1 LLCRHQQGM
10 LIRGQLA
17 SVSNLVF
24 IHDLV
29 ALTNKQVAFS
39 NVLRAPNR
47 SSSLPPQGDLTLMQQ
62 KVL

>member
-1 LLCRHQQGM
+1 M
-10 LIRGQLA
+10 LIHGQRAL
-17 SVSNLVF
+17 VSSLVY

-39 NVLRAPNR
+39 NVLRASNSR
-47 SSSLPPQGDLTLMQQ
+47 SLLPQGDLTLMQQ

>member
-1 LLCRHQQGM
+1 M

-17 SVSNLVF
+17 LVSNLVF

-39 NVLRAPNR
+39 NVPRASN